1 MSTMDVRQYAAAV
14 RAALG
19 GLDPRAAAHLLDD
32 LEEHLAEV
40 AAESDVAL
48 AERLGPPESYA
59 AELLA
64 AYASGGGEPARS
76 RPARRRRLAGAA
88 SVVVVLLAAVGFATW
103 QLAART
109 EKVNPWSYDRL
120 TTQARAGQVSRVEVT
135 GNDVVAIDRAGQRH
149 DIVDAARADDLA
161 QVMTSEGVDMV
172 FQPASSS
179 FYWAAVLLPN
189 LLLLVA
195 PALVVGLAVFV
206 AVLLRKPR
214 PRPGTG

>member
-1 MSTMDVRQYAAAV
+1 MDVRQYAAAV

-40 AAESDVAL
+40 AAESDVPL

-64 AYASGGGEPARS
+64 AYASGGAPVRS
-76 RPARRRRLAGAA
+76 RPARRRRLAASAA
-88 SVVVVLLAAVGFATW
+88 SVVLVLLAAVGFATW

-135 GNDVVAIDRAGQRH
+135 GDDVVAIDRAGQRH
-149 DIVDAARADDLA
+149 DVVDAAPVGDLA
-161 QVMTSEGVDMV
+161 QTMTREGVDVV
-172 FQPASSS
+172 FQPAASSA
-179 FYWAAVLLPN
+179 YWAAVLLPN

-206 AVLLRKPR
+206 AVLLRRPR

>member
-1 MSTMDVRQYAAAV
+1 MDVRQYALAV

-40 AAESDVAL
+40 AAESDVPL

-64 AYASGGGEPARS
+64 AYASGGAPVRS
-76 RPARRRRLAGAA
+76 RPARRRRLGVAV
-88 SVVVVLLAAVGFATW
+88 SVVVVLLAAVGYVAW
-103 QLAART
+103 QTAMSSERA
-109 EKVNPWSYDRL
+109 NPWSYDRL
-120 TTQARAGQVSRVEVT
+120 TTQARAGQVSRVEVA
-135 GNDVVAIDRAGQRH
+135 GDDVVAIDRAGQRH
-149 DIVDAARADDLA
+149 QVIDAAPVDNLA

-172 FQPASSS
+172 FRSAASSN
-179 FYWAAVLLPN
+179 WGAALLPN
-189 LLLLVA
+189 LILLLALA
-195 PALVVGLAVFV
+195 PVVGLALLV
-206 AVLLRKPR
+206 VLLARPR